1 MPAPAALDPSTTV
14 VVANPAAAGGKV
26 ARDWD
31 RHAATLRVHLGEVRL
46 LRTERMGHATEL
58 ARQAVL
64 DGARTVLSMGG
75 DGTHNEVVNGI
86 MGAEPPPGEVALGLL
101 PAGTGGDFRRLVR
114 DNADVES
121 AARGLAG
128 ASSAPVDVGHV
139 RFRADSGADE
149 ERFFI
154 NIASFGIGG
163 LVDRIVNDSSKR
175 LGGKATF
182 FLSTFKALLRYT
194 PARVRLVVDGE
205 EQGVFDITNI
215 FVCNGRYAGGS
226 MYFAPEARLGDGLF
240 DIVIVREMGL
250 LRTLTTAGRFY
261 DGGHVDL
268 PETTVLR
275 GAHVVAK
282 TLSDDPAF
290 IDIDGEAPGGLPAEF
305 TLRPGAIRLLH
316 ALDGVI

>member
-1 MPAPAALDPSTTV
+1 MLDPAKTV
-14 VVANPAAAGGKV
+14 VVANPAAAGGRV
-26 ARDWD
+26 GRDWD
-31 RHAATLRVHLGEVRL
+31 RHAATLHQHLGEVRL

-58 ARQAVL
+58 AREAVE
-64 DGARTVLSMGG
+64 DGATTVLSMGG

-86 MGAEPPPGEVALGLL
+86 MAADPEPAAVALGLL
-101 PAGTGGDFRRLVR
+101 PAGTGGDFRRMVR
-114 DNADVES
+114 DNADVAS
-121 AARGLAG
+121 AARALAS
-128 ASSAPVDVGHV
+128 AASAPIDVGHV
-139 RFRADSGADE
+139 RFRADSGVDE
-149 ERFFI
+149 ERFFV
-154 NIASFGIGG
+154 NIASFGVGG
-163 LVDRIVNDSSKR
+163 LVDRLVNESSKR

-182 FLSTFKALLRYT
+182 FLCTFKALLRYT

-226 MYFAPEARLGDGLF
+226 MHFAPEARLGDGLF
-240 DIVIVREMGL
+240 DVVIVREMGL
-250 LRTLTTAGRFY
+250 LRTLATAGRFY

-282 TLSDDPAF
+282 ALSDDPAY

-316 ALDGVI
+316 PLDGVI